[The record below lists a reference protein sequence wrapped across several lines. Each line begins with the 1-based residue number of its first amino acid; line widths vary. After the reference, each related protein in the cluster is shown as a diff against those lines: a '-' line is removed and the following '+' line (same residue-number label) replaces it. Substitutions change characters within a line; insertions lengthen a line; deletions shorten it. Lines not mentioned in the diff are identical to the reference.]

1 MKKKT
6 KIKWLNIVLTLI
18 FLLCLYVVLHDLY
31 MITIYSWINNQ
42 LVSWSWFGLI
52 IFLLAL
58 TIGGE
63 IFEYFIE
70 ETTK

>member
-1 MKKKT
+1 MKKKV
-6 KIKWLNIVLTLI
+6 KIKWLNIALTLI
-18 FLLCLYVVLHDLY
+18 FLLCVYVVLHDLY

-42 LVSWSWFGLI
+42 MVSWSWFGLI

-58 TIGGE
+58 TIGGD